1 LQWKCFLPT
10 KIMTGNEIV
19 EERLRTE
26 LSLLEGKQRK
36 RDLRISE
43 AIDFTSNDY
52 LGLTRSPVIRE
63 RAIRDLQSGMPL
75 GSGGSR
81 LLRGNHIWHEHAE
94 KDFAEFE
101 DAESALFFSS
111 GYSANMAVLT
121 AIPTRRDLILYDTMV
136 HASIKEGIH
145 SSLAAKKSFEH
156 NSVEFLRKAALSIH
170 DVGDIYVVVES
181 LYSMDGDEAP
191 LEEIAAACNE
201 LGLHLI
207 VDEAHATGLFGKHG
221 RGLVD
226 EKEIR
231 DKILLSI
238 HPCGKALASAG
249 AFICSS
255 AVIKSYLINR
265 ARTMIFTTSLP
276 PIVPATISEVLREIK
291 RNPSLISTVRHNA
304 NYVRNTL
311 RSHLKKWIVPEGR
324 SPIIPLIIG
333 DDKIACTVGDEMQK
347 RGADIRPI
355 RPPTVPEGAARFRIT
370 VNALHEKEDLDLL
383 CDGLIEIEKKYL

>member
-1 LQWKCFLPT
+1 MPNP
-10 KIMTGNEIV
+10 I
-19 EERLRTE
+19 EERLQSE
-26 LSLLEGKQRK
+26 LASLEQKQRK
-36 RDLRISE
+36 RDLRISD

-52 LGLTRSPVIRE
+52 LGLTKSPVIRE

-101 DAESALFFSS
+101 DVESALFFSS

-145 SSLAAKKSFEH
+145 SCLAAKKSFEH
-156 NSVEFLRKAALSIH
+156 NSVEFLRKTALA
-170 DVGDIYVVVES
+170 VKDIGQVYVVIES

-191 LEEIAAACNE
+191 LEEIADVCEEYGMA
-201 LGLHLI
+201 LI

-221 RGLVD
+221 RGLID
-226 EKEIR
+226 EKKVR
-231 DKILLSI
+231 DKVLLSI

-255 AVIKSYLINR
+255 HVIKSYLINKG
-265 ARTMIFTTSLP
+265 RTMIFTTALP
-276 PIVPATISEVLREIK
+276 PIVPATISEVLKEIK
-291 RNPSLISTVRHNA
+291 QNPSLITNVHHNA
-304 NYVRNTL
+304 NYVRKKLQSN
-311 RSHLKKWIVPEGR
+311 LKEWIVPEGR
-324 SPIIPLIIG
+324 SPIIPLIVGG
-333 DDKIACTVGDEMQK
+333 DKVACAVGDEMQK

-355 RPPTVPEGAARFRIT
+355 RPPTVAEGTARFRIT
-370 VNALHEKEDLDLL
+370 VNALHEQDELDLL

>member
-1 LQWKCFLPT
+1 MP
-10 KIMTGNEIV
+10 NPV
-19 EERLRTE
+19 EERLRSE
-26 LSLLEGKQRK
+26 LTALEQKQRK
-36 RDLRISE
+36 RDLRISD

-52 LGLTRSPVIRE
+52 LGLTKNPVVRE
-63 RAIRDLQSGMPL
+63 CAIRDLQSGMPL

-101 DAESALFFSS
+101 DTESALFFSS
-111 GYSANMAVLT
+111 GYAANMAVLT

-156 NSVEFLRKAALSIH
+156 NSVEFLRKAALSVK
-170 DVGDIYVVVES
+170 DAGDIYVVIES

-191 LEEIAAACNE
+191 LEEMADVCSE
-201 LGLHLI
+201 LGINLI

-221 RGLVD
+221 RGLID
-226 EKEIR
+226 EKNVR

-249 AFICSS
+249 AFVCSS
-255 AVIKSYLINR
+255 AIIKSYLINK
-265 ARTMIFTTSLP
+265 ARTMIFTTALP
-276 PIVPATISEVLREIK
+276 PIVPATISKVLKEIK
-291 RNPSLISTVRHNA
+291 RNPSLITQVHQNA
-304 NYVRNTL
+304 KYVRKKLQSN
-311 RSHLKKWIVPEGR
+311 LKKWIVPDGR

-333 DDKIACTVGDEMQK
+333 DDKIACAVGDEMQK

-355 RPPTVPEGAARFRIT
+355 RPPTVAEGSARFRIT
-370 VNALHEKEDLDLL
+370 VNALHEQDELDLL
-383 CDGLIEIEKKYL
+383 SDGLIEIEKKYL

>member
-1 LQWKCFLPT
+1 MSNL
-10 KIMTGNEIV
+10 I
-19 EERLRTE
+19 EERLKLE
-26 LSLLEGKQRK
+26 LSVLEQKQRK
-36 RDLRISE
+36 RDLRISD

-52 LGLTRSPVIRE
+52 LGLTKSPVIRE

-111 GYSANMAVLT
+111 GYAANMAVLT
-121 AIPTRRDLILYDTMV
+121 AIPTRRDFILYDTMV

-156 NSVEFLRKAALSIH
+156 NSVEFLRKAALSVK
-170 DVGDIYVVVES
+170 DAGDIYVVIES

-191 LEEIAAACNE
+191 LEEMAEVCSE

-207 VDEAHATGLFGKHG
+207 IDEAHATGLFGKHG
-221 RGLVD
+221 RGLID
-226 EKEIR
+226 EKNVR

-249 AFICSS
+249 AFVCSS
-255 AVIKSYLINR
+255 AIIKSYLINK
-265 ARTMIFTTSLP
+265 ARTMIF
-276 PIVPATISEVLREIK
+276 
-291 RNPSLISTVRHNA
+291 
-304 NYVRNTL
+304 
-311 RSHLKKWIVPEGR
+311 
-324 SPIIPLIIG
+324 
-333 DDKIACTVGDEMQK
+333 
-347 RGADIRPI
+347 
-355 RPPTVPEGAARFRIT
+355 
-370 VNALHEKEDLDLL
+370 
-383 CDGLIEIEKKYL
+383 

>member
-1 LQWKCFLPT
+1 MTIDNRLPT
-10 KIMTGNEIV
+10 IDAV

-26 LSLLEGKQRK
+26 LIALEQKQRK
-36 RDLRISE
+36 RDFRISDSV
-43 AIDFTSNDY
+43 DFTSNDY
-52 LGLTRSPVIRE
+52 LGLTKSPAVRE
-63 RAIRDLQSGMPL
+63 RAIKDLQSGMPL

-101 DAESALFFSS
+101 DVESALFFSS

-156 NSVEFLRKAALSIH
+156 NSVEFLRKAALSVK

-191 LEEIAAACNE
+191 LEEIAEVCNE
-201 LGLHLI
+201 LGLYLI
-207 VDEAHATGLFGKHG
+207 VDEAHATGLYGKHG
-221 RGLVD
+221 RGLID
-226 EKEIR
+226 EKKVR

-238 HPCGKALASAG
+238 HPCGKALAAAG

-255 AVIKSYLINR
+255 AIIKSYLINK
-265 ARTMIFTTSLP
+265 ARTMIFTTALP

-291 RNPSLISTVRHNA
+291 RNPSLITTVHRNA
-304 NYVRNTL
+304 NYVRKKLQSN
-311 RSHLKKWIVPEGR
+311 LKKWIVPEGR
-324 SPIIPLIIG
+324 SPIIPLIVG
-333 DDKIACTVGDEMQK
+333 DDKIACAVGDEMHK
-347 RGADIRPI
+347 LGADIRPI
-355 RPPTVPEGAARFRIT
+355 RPPTVAEGTARFRIT
-370 VNALHEKEDLDLL
+370 VNALHEQDELDLL
-383 CDGLIEIEKKYL
+383 CDGLIEIEKRY